1 MEKIPF
7 IIKELSIRKMPG
19 LEQGLS
25 LRKIPGPD
33 NRVKQDKG
41 FSPNINIIAGPNASG
56 KSSTARMIRQII
68 SRDDTSRIQADST
81 IHINQEPWYINIDSR
96 QVTVQRNGID
106 DQLTGLPPAEAQD
119 RYMLAF
125 HELVNQ
131 EEKDLARA
139 IVRESIGGY
148 DLDRARRE
156 LNYSEG
162 IASRKVGAY
171 QEYDDAHKDYKKIHD
186 RQHEL
191 KEEEERLEKLRRQEQ
206 QAREASQLKEF
217 YQLVRDWLAQK
228 KQYEEIK
235 ARYEAY
241 PAVIGRLNGEEHNNI
256 QQLENEISGL
266 RQSIQS
272 ATDAIGDRQQ
282 ELDKLKLPGEGISD
296 EVLDDLDAKIRQ
308 LEETERTIHERQ
320 EEIRSARAKEQE
332 ALQAIG
338 KSLDPEA
345 WEGINLDDTAG
356 LQKFLEQASSTY
368 AEKQFM
374 ETEIRKLQENPERE
388 EEGDAGNLR
397 EGIQHLSLWLREQ
410 TGSGIA
416 AKWLWWLAAAGI
428 ITAAATWLLGPYGLI
443 GIAAIVVLTLLALK
457 KPSAEQ
463 SHTRV
468 EDYRRTGLAEPE
480 SWEPGPVA
488 DKMDQLAEKLS
499 AVRYRDKINQ
509 KIEQLQEQLKDLQP
523 EIDGIKKRHAGW
535 LEQLKGVPN
544 LPEENVRNYKGLY
557 WFLVH
562 VQKWQVE
569 HAEAKG
575 LSEQAKELKERHAR
589 ILEKINQHL
598 RNHEAADATDAA
610 SARATW
616 KRLKDEEAIRRKNTD
631 DINRQK
637 KSIEDYNGQ
646 LEAKD
651 KTLKQIYNKLGLEQ
665 GMKQRVKELTDR
677 LEEYRTVEE
686 QYNEQLNRLN
696 VKKESM
702 EEHPLF
708 SDHRDEVETLTP
720 ERVEDMIGQYDQQAS
735 RLEKTRDEIARINER
750 IESTSKGDD
759 LEQALSRKDQALD
772 KLEDLYRHNL
782 SSLTGHIL
790 VEELKQESQQ
800 ENQTPVFKRANQLFQ
815 RITRGRYELRL
826 EENDDTVFKAFD
838 TVKNRGQY
846 LEELSTGTRI
856 QLLLAVRLA
865 FIETQESTLKL
876 PVLADELLA
885 NSDDDRARAIIDA
898 LVEISRDGRQVFYF
912 TAQGDE
918 VAKWRHHLD
927 QENPLDYGVFGIKGE
942 NSHAQDYMNMKPD
955 WQNMELINQ
964 VPAPNGKSH
973 EQYGRELGVPAFNP
987 LTHTVEQLHLWYL
1000 TEDTRLL
1007 YNCLSMG
1014 IARWGQLKNFTES
1027 NGRIEGLDES
1037 TLDHIRQ
1044 KAAVAEHFRELYRQ
1058 GRPVPLTREVLEASG
1073 AVSDNF
1079 MEAVVKKMKE
1089 LNYMPDKLVQALKN
1103 KQVPRFLEN
1112 KADELEKYLYDQGY
1126 LKAEKPL
1133 GRDDLR
1139 VRINAVLSRMN
1150 LDGNEAERLIERL
1163 LQSR

>member
-1 MEKIPF
+1 MEKVPF

-19 LEQGLS
+19 LDQGLE
-25 LRKIPGPD
+25 KYE
-33 NRVKQDKG
+33 G

-81 IHINQEPWYINIDSR
+81 IHIDQEPWYINIDSR

-106 DQLTGLPPAEAQD
+106 DQLTGLPPAEVHD

-156 LNYSEG
+156 LNYSDG
-162 IASRKVGAY
+162 IASRNHGTY
-171 QEYDDAHKDYKKIHD
+171 RDYDDARKAYNKIFD
-186 RQHEL
+186 RQHGL
-191 KEEEERLEKLRRQEQ
+191 KEEEERLEELRRQEQ
-206 QAREASQLKEF
+206 EAREASQLKEF

-228 KQYEEIK
+228 KQYEESK

-241 PAVIGRLNGEEHNNI
+241 PEVMGRLNGEEHNNI
-256 QQLENEISGL
+256 QQMENEISDL
-266 RQSIQS
+266 RQSIRS
-272 ATDAIGDRQQ
+272 ATDAIDDRQQ
-282 ELDKLKLPGEGISD
+282 ELDKLKLPGEGISS
-296 EVLDDLDAKIRQ
+296 EVLDDLDTKIRQ
-308 LEETERTIHERQ
+308 LEETERTIQERQ
-320 EEIRSARAKEQE
+320 EEIRSARTKEQE
-332 ALQAIG
+332 ALQSIG
-338 KSLDPEA
+338 PSLDPEG

-356 LQKFLEQASSTY
+356 LQKFLEQASYTY

-374 ETEIRKLQENPERE
+374 ETGIRKLQENPEMEEQGEARKM
-388 EEGDAGNLR
+388 EEG
-397 EGIQHLSLWLREQ
+397 IKHLSLWLREQ
-410 TGSGIA
+410 TGSGMA
-416 AKWLWWLAAAGI
+416 AKWLWWMAAAGI
-428 ITAAATWLLGPYGLI
+428 ITAAATWLLGPYGLT
-443 GIAAIVVLTLLALK
+443 GIAAIVILAVLALK

-488 DKMDQLAEKLS
+488 EKMDQLAEKLS
-499 AVRYRDKINQ
+499 AVKYRDKITQ

-544 LPEENVRNYKGLY
+544 LPEENVKKYGGIY
-557 WFLVH
+557 WFLVY
-562 VQKWQVE
+562 VQKWQE
-569 HAEAKG
+569 KHSEAKA
-575 LSEQAKELKERHAR
+575 LTEQKEELKNSHAR

-598 RNHEAADATDAA
+598 RNHQAADATDAA

-616 KRLKDEEAIRRKNTD
+616 KRLKDEEAVRSKNTD
-631 DINRQK
+631 DINREK
-637 KSIEDYNGQ
+637 KSIENYNQQ
-646 LEAKD
+646 LETKEQALEK
-651 KTLKQIYNKLGLEQ
+651 IYNKLGLQQ

-686 QYNEQLNRLN
+686 QHNEQLNRLK
-696 VKKESM
+696 VKKEGM
-702 EEHPLF
+702 EKHPLF
-708 SDHRDEVETLTP
+708 DDHRDEVETLTP
-720 ERVEDMIGQYDQQAS
+720 ERVEDMIGQYHQQAS
-735 RLEKTRDEIARINER
+735 RLEETRDEIARINER

-759 LEQALSRKDQALD
+759 LEQALTRKDQALD
-772 KLEDLYRHNL
+772 KLGELYRQNL

-918 VAKWRHHLD
+918 VAKWRHHLA
-927 QENPLDYGVFGIKGE
+927 GE
-942 NSHAQDYMNMKPD
+942 NTIHHHVFRITGENRHAPEHINTEPD
-955 WQNMELINQ
+955 WQNMELITE
-964 VPAPNGKSH
+964 VPAPEGKSH
-973 EQYGRELGVPAFNP
+973 EEYGRELGVPPFNP
-987 LTHTVEQLHLWYL
+987 VTQSVEQIHLWYL

-1007 YNCLSMG
+1007 YNCLRMG

-1027 NGRIEGLDES
+1027 NGHIEGLDES
-1037 TLDHIRQ
+1037 TLDHLRQ
-1044 KAAVAEHFRELYRQ
+1044 KAAVAERFRELYRQ
-1058 GRPVPLTREVLEASG
+1058 GRPFPLSREVLEASG

-1079 MEAVVKKMKE
+1079 MEAVVQKMKA
-1089 LNYMPDKLVQALKN
+1089 LNHMPDRLVRALKN
-1103 KQVPRFLEN
+1103 KQVPRFLES
-1112 KADELEKYLYDQGY
+1112 KAVELENYLYDQGY
-1126 LKAEKPL
+1126 LKAEEPL

-1163 LQSR
+1163 LQTR